1 MTTDHYD
8 VPTDDLVHR
17 CEHCNRP
24 FAEDEL
30 LTLHKGLDHP
40 DRLDDEELAAFDE
53 VYDEETDDLRRY
65 QIIAVG
71 AIVLLYFT
79 LLIIYALI

>member
-1 MTTDHYD
+1 MTTDRYNT
-8 VPTDDLVHR
+8 PANAPIHR

-30 LTLHKGLDHP
+30 LSIHKGLDHAEQ
-40 DRLDDEELAAFDE
+40 LDDEELAAFE
-53 VYDEETDDLRRY
+53 RAYDEETDELRRY

-71 AIVLLYFT
+71 AIVLLYFG
-79 LLIIYALI
+79 LLLTYALI